1 VLQFRHVRPVRFR
14 PPQRK
19 EISIM
24 TRGLIVLVAAATM
37 AAAVAPAQAG
47 GRGGAVA
54 AGIIGGLAA
63 GAIIGSAAAGPRY
76 YEPAPVYVAPP
87 PPSCYWTRG
96 EPVWDPYR
104 GVWRRPR
111 MQVCD

>member
-1 VLQFRHVRPVRFR
+1 
-14 PPQRK
+14 
-19 EISIM
+19 M
-24 TRGLIVLVAAATM
+24 TRGLIVLVTAATM
-37 AAAVAPAQAG
+37 AAAVVPADAR

-54 AGIIGGLAA
+54 AGILGGLAA
-63 GAIIGSAAAGPRY
+63 GAIIGSAAAAGPRY

-87 PPSCYWTRG
+87 PQECYWARG

-111 MQVCD
+111 VQVCD